1 MQRRPIGASGILVS
15 PLALGSWAFGGAPE
29 MWGRIDD
36 RESTSTI
43 HYALDNGLN
52 FIDTAPIYGN
62 GHAET
67 IVGRAIKGRRDEV
80 VVATK
85 CGSLPPSTP
94 GGKPGRCLRKKS
106 IFAECDASLRRLGC
120 DHIDL
125 YQCHWPDPDTPL
137 EESMAAMT
145 ELLEVGKVRAIGVS
159 NFSSE
164 QVARARELAPVVSLQ
179 PPFSLLQRR
188 AAEDLIPL
196 CRSHDIAVLP
206 YSPLAKGLL
215 TGKFDASS
223 TPTGVRSRDPEFLG
237 RRFERN
243 LAAVEALREI
253 AAALGVSVAQLSLQW
268 LIGFEGVTAPIVGA
282 KRPSQLD
289 ESLGALGFELSE
301 SDRARIDDALAEVDA
316 RYA

>member
-1 MQRRPIGASGILVS
+1 MVS
-15 PLALGSWAFGGAPE
+15 PLALGTWAFGGAPE

-52 FIDTAPIYGN
+52 FIDTAPIYGH

-67 IVGRAIKGRRDEV
+67 IVGRAIQGRRDEV

-85 CGSLPPSTP
+85 CGSLPPATE
-94 GGKPGRCLRKKS
+94 GGKPGRCLRKDS
-106 IFAECDASLRRLGC
+106 IVAECDASLRRLGC

-145 ELLEVGKVRAIGVS
+145 ELLEQGKVRAIGVS
-159 NFSSE
+159 NFSCE
-164 QVARARELAPVVSLQ
+164 QVARSRELAPIVSLQ
-179 PPFSLLQRR
+179 PPFSLIQRR

-196 CRSHDIAVLP
+196 CRSHGISVLP

-223 TPTGVRSRDPEFLG
+223 TPTGIRSRDPEFLG

-243 LAAVEALREI
+243 LAVVEALRAI
-253 AAALGVSVAQLSLQW
+253 ATELEVTLTQLSLRW
-268 LIGFEGVTAPIVGA
+268 LIDFDGVTSPIVGA

-289 ESLGALGFELSE
+289 ESLGALRFELSE
-301 SDRARIDDALAEVDA
+301 GDRARIDDALAEVDA